1 MGMPGPSC
9 PVGIP
14 HLVKGGAATQPS
26 GSHETGG
33 ESAHGTLGMGPEKGE
48 TAAFT
53 VQFSLIPHT
62 FSCSHRNPP
71 WHTESVILS
80 ERSQHLPWHLL
91 HRAGPARTL
100 LLVPEPRLGLQKIK
114 LTLVQCLK
122 LKHLGENLHRQQA

>member
-1 MGMPGPSC
+1 MATSFSKLGTFGGKKKLIRLQQTHGESSVGMPGPSC

-71 WHTESVILS
+71 
-80 ERSQHLPWHLL
+80 
-91 HRAGPARTL
+91 
-100 LLVPEPRLGLQKIK
+100 
-114 LTLVQCLK
+114 
-122 LKHLGENLHRQQA
+122 